1 MRTRCSEVFLD
12 FLFPLT
18 LLCCA
23 MALAQNTSPKDNSQ
37 DAKEPIATFQSKV
50 NLVLVPVVVRDAQG
64 RPVGNLTKDDFQ
76 LFDKGK
82 RQTIVSFSAV
92 NRANGEPPER
102 AITTT
107 RPTDSDTAISIAPNK
122 NPERYLIYLFDD
134 LNTTFSDMA
143 NVRASAVRH
152 FKSGFPA
159 TDRAAIYT
167 FSGRP
172 NLEFTSDREKLEVA
186 VSKLRWRPAF
196 GHSGFQCPDIN
207 YYLADVI
214 LNKNDSQALQALTLH
229 TAACAHVRDLD
240 LAKLIALAAANRELI
255 IGAQDTRVALRT
267 IERAIRRLA
276 VMPGQRLIVLASPG
290 FFAQTPE
297 GIRDTA
303 EVLNQA
309 AKANVIISTLGARG
323 VYIAEE
329 AGDVTQRGPPSK
341 LWVQQ
346 RYTNAAANSD
356 VMAELAEG
364 TGGTFFRKNNDLTAG
379 FARVAAAPDF
389 SYVLGFSPAALK
401 TDGSFHTL
409 KIRLPNEKGAS
420 VEARHG
426 YYALKPDAEEQA
438 ARSAVDDAVF
448 ARNLISDIPV
458 VVQTGY
464 IKSNLPNAGDPKV
477 QVVTKVDVKSLH
489 FKKADERSR
498 DTLTVVSALFDTDGA
513 YVLGS
518 TNTVNLRLRDE
529 TLAQMESGVTL
540 RSEFEVRPGTYT
552 IRVVVRE
559 TEGRAMT
566 TINRTVTI
574 P

>member
-1 MRTRCSEVFLD
+1 VVFGQT
-12 FLFPLT
+12 P
-18 LLCCA
+18 
-23 MALAQNTSPKDNSQ
+23 DNN
-37 DAKEPIATFQSKV
+37 PITFQTKV
-50 NLVLVPVVVRDAQG
+50 NLVLVPVVVRDAHG
-64 RPVGNLTKDDFQ
+64 HPVGNLTKDNFE

-92 NRANGEPPER
+92 RRTGRSQEDKPA
-102 AITTT
+102 TTT
-107 RPTDSDTAISIAPNK
+107 RAADSESALSPAASK
-122 NPERYLIYLFDD
+122 KPERFLIYLFDD
-134 LNTTFSDMA
+134 LNTTFADMA
-143 NVRASAVRH
+143 AVRAAAVRH
-152 FKSGFPA
+152 FKGALPA

-172 NLEFTSDREKLEVA
+172 NVEFTSDREKLEDA

-229 TAACAHVRDLD
+229 TAACAHVRDLE
-240 LAKLIALAAANRELI
+240 LAKIIALSAANRELT
-255 IGAQDTRVALRT
+255 IGAQDTRVAMMT

-290 FFAQTPE
+290 FFAQTRE

-329 AGDVTQRGPPSK
+329 EGDVTQRGAPSK

-346 RYTNAAANSD
+346 RYFNAAANSG

-379 FARVAAAPDF
+379 FERVAAAPEF
-389 SYVLGFSPAALK
+389 SYVLGFSPVALK
-401 TDGSFHTL
+401 TDGSFHSL

-420 VEARHG
+420 IEARRG
-426 YYALKPDAEEQA
+426 YYALKADPEEQA
-438 ARSAVDDAVF
+438 ARSEIDDAVF
-448 ARNLISDIPV
+448 SRGEINDIPV
-458 VVQTGY
+458 VLQTGY
-464 IKSNLPNAGDPKV
+464 SKSNLPNAGDPKV
-477 QVVTKVDVKSLH
+477 LVVTKVDVRGLH
-489 FKKADERSR
+489 FKKAEERSR
-498 DTLTVVSALFDTDGA
+498 DTLTVVSALFDPDGG
-513 YVLGS
+513 YIMGS
-518 TNTVNLRLRDE
+518 TKTVNLRLRDE
-529 TLAQMESGVTL
+529 TLAQMASGVTL
-540 RSEFEVRPGTYT
+540 RSEFEVKPGTYEV
-552 IRVVVRE
+552 RVVVRE
-559 TEGRAMT
+559 AEGKAIT
-566 TINRTVTI
+566 TLNRTVTI

>member
-64 RPVGNLTKDDFQ
+64 RPIGNLTKDDFQ

-82 RQTIVSFSAV
+82 LQTIVSFSMVKRTGSAAV
-92 NRANGEPPER
+92 ENTAPS
-102 AITTT
+102 T
-107 RPTDSDTAISIAPNK
+107 RLADSESAVSAAPNTS
-122 NPERYLIYLFDD
+122 PERYLIYLFDD

-379 FARVAAAPDF
+379 FERLATAPEF
-389 SYVLGFSPAALK
+389 SYVLGFSPADLK
-401 TDGSFHTL
+401 TDGSFHSL
-409 KIRLPNEKGAS
+409 KIRLPTEKGVS
-420 VEARHG
+420 VEARRG
-426 YYALKPDAEEQA
+426 YYALKPDPEEQA
-438 ARSAVDDAVF
+438 ARSEIDEAVF
-448 ARNLISDIPV
+448 SRNEITDIPV

-464 IKSNLPNAGDPKV
+464 TKSNLPNADNPKV
-477 QVVTKVDVKSLH
+477 KVVTKVDVRLLH

-498 DTLTVVSALFDTDGA
+498 DTLTVVLALFDPDGG
-513 YVLGS
+513 YVMGA

-529 TLAQMESGVTL
+529 TLSQTNPDVTL
-540 RSEFEVRPGTYT
+540 RSEFGPKHKCF
-552 IRVVVRE
+552 
-559 TEGRAMT
+559 
-566 TINRTVTI
+566 TVK
-574 P
+574 

>member
-1 MRTRCSEVFLD
+1 MRY
-12 FLFPLT
+12 FPSFV
-18 LLCCA
+18 LLSA
-23 MALAQNTSPKDNSQ
+23 VVLGQTSSPDT
-37 DAKEPIATFQSKV
+37 PTFQSKV
-50 NLVLVPVVVRDAQG
+50 NLVLVPVVVRDSHG
-64 RPVGNLTKDDFQ
+64 RAIGNLTKDDFQ

-82 RQTIVSFSAV
+82 PQTIVSFSMVKRTSGA
-92 NRANGEPPER
+92 RAENT
-102 AITTT
+102 ATTT
-107 RPTDSDTAISIAPNK
+107 RPADSEAAVSFAANK
-122 NPERYLIYLFDD
+122 SPERYLIYLFDD
-134 LNTTFSDMA
+134 LNTTFADMA
-143 NVRASAVRH
+143 TVRASAVRH

-172 NLEFTSDREKLEVA
+172 NLEFTSDREKLEDT
-186 VSKLRWRPAF
+186 VSKLRWRPALYAP
-196 GHSGFQCPDIN
+196 GGLKCPDVN
-207 YYLADVI
+207 YYLADLI
-214 LNKNDSQALQALTLH
+214 LNKGDPQALAGLTEH
-229 TAACAHVRDLD
+229 TAACAHVRLEI
-240 LAKLIALAAANRELI
+240 ARNIALAAANRELI

-303 EVLNQA
+303 EILTLA
-309 AKANVIISTLGARG
+309 AKTNVIISTLGARG

-329 AGDVTQRGPPSK
+329 AGDVTRRDPPSK

-346 RYTNAAANSD
+346 RYTSAAANSD

-379 FARVAAAPDF
+379 FERVAAAPEF

-409 KIRLPNEKGAS
+409 KIRLPNEKGVS

-426 YYALKPDAEEQA
+426 YYALKPDPDEQV

-448 ARNLISDIPV
+448 SRNVISDIPV

-464 IKSNLPNAGDPKV
+464 TKSNLPNAADPKV

-498 DTLTVVSALFDTDGA
+498 DILTVVSALFDLDGG
-513 YVLGS
+513 YVMGA

-529 TLAQMESGVTL
+529 TLVQMESGVTL
-540 RSEFEVRPGTYT
+540 RSEFEVKP
-552 IRVVVRE
+552 E
-559 TEGRAMT
+559 LMQSA
-566 TINRTVTI
+566 
-574 P
+574 